1 MVRLPI
7 QIEEEWDLV
16 MNVNLKSL
24 FSARN
29 MQYHI
34 WKKIK
39 RVIIN
44 ISSVQAFVS
53 QRIVAAYTTAKQPS
67 WV

>member
-1 MVRLPI
+1 M
-7 QIEEEWDLV
+7 EE
-16 MNVNLKSL
+16 N
-24 FSARN
+24 
-29 MQYHI
+29 
-34 WKKIK
+34 KKG
-39 RVIIN
+39 VIIN